1 MDNCNSCLF
10 LNWVQNGWFTDFM
23 KYLRFQHVQTD
34 TPYSLNFCLFK
45 NDIALVVCVALVNT
59 CPFSIK
65 IILYTIFSFNNS
77 WTTAQLARP
86 SMVQMP
92 IQLPTPLA
100 HCRPNSYSG
109 KGIFVCLVVVLCCLF
124 VCLFVSV
131 LCCLFVCLFVC
142 WWCCLF
148 VWVFLLF
155 VWCLFV
161 CLFVCLLCGSLQ

>member
-1 MDNCNSCLF
+1 
-10 LNWVQNGWFTDFM
+10 M

-34 TPYSLNFCLFK
+34 IPYSLNFCLFK

-65 IILYTIFSFNNS
+65 IILYTIFSFINS

-100 HCRPNSYSG
+100 HCRPISFSVGEYFFLSY
-109 KGIFVCLVVVLCCLF
+109 FLP
-124 VCLFVSV
+124 
-131 LCCLFVCLFVC
+131 
-142 WWCCLF
+142 
-148 VWVFLLF
+148 VFLSSFFLSFFLSFFHSFFLSFFIHLF
-155 VWCLFV
+155 TYYLFNHIYIYIF
-161 CLFVCLLCGSLQ
+161 LP

>member
-34 TPYSLNFCLFK
+34 IPYSLNFCLFK

-65 IILYTIFSFNNS
+65 IILYTIFSFINS

-100 HCRPNSYSG
+100 HCRPNSFSG
-109 KGIFVCLVVVLCCLF
+109 KGIFVCLVVVLFVCLF

-131 LCCLFVCLFVC
+131 LCCLFVGDVVCLFGC
-142 WWCCLF
+142 FYCLF
-148 VWVFLLF
+148 DV
-155 VWCLFV
+155 CLFV
-161 CLFVCLLCGSLQ
+161 CLFVCCVVLCNK